1 MKELFFKF
9 LKENST
15 KKSGKVSSY
24 ISYVDKINE
33 DLGINIFDYKTI
45 EDVEQLHK
53 CFLKD
58 GEYEQYNKMKNEFP
72 SATIKNYLDFLR
84 ENKNPTLRDVLENL
98 YKEKKLQPRNYWEK
112 IYKDFQNSF
121 GKTTLSSLQGK
132 ELLYKLFGNKE
143 NDSLTYN
150 LEFAKSTSELGGIR
164 GGSASKFDLFRK
176 KDSGDWKL
184 NSITITEDEAI
195 SFAKRAKIDL
205 LKIIDVCESQEIKIE
220 PIETFCKKL
229 IDIRLDVIR
238 LDRSWIIK
246 FCHMLFPTLFCCWYK
261 YKYQSFYLKKLNHK
275 ISKNKTRNAIEMA
288 FLAKSHNMTTK
299 EFATAIAVKFG
310 SPQEAKDIPMLKM
323 IGVSGDVDTDSEI
336 GNSRKYWL
344 YAPGENSYLWDSHY
358 RNGIMALGWDSGDL
372 SEYSSKSELL
382 EEGFSTTNA
391 LALWEF
397 YSQIK
402 KGDIIYVKKGRR
414 KIIGRGI
421 VTSDYEYDE
430 NVDADKTGLYRHIRK
445 VNWLDNGEWDLS
457 VMVAMK
463 TLTDITQDLALREE
477 INNFFEESDE
487 DISEPIKTFEY
498 YTKEDFLEDVF
509 ISESEYERLKSLLLR
524 KQNIILQGAPG
535 VGKTFMSKRLAY
547 SIMGKKDPD
556 KIMFVQFHQSYG
568 YEDFVLGY
576 RPTGNGFKL
585 GYGPF
590 YEFCKKAQE
599 DSDNPYFMI
608 IDEINRGNIS
618 KILGELLML
627 IESDKRGQ
635 NIRLTYGKELF
646 FVPKNLYIIGM
657 MNTADRSLAVIDYA
671 LRRRFAFYQ
680 VEPAFNASNF
690 KKQISDNK
698 LLSKVVNAIEQLN
711 VEIRNCESLGNGFQI
726 GHSFFCGKNISN
738 YDSTTIKDIIVY
750 EVIPL
755 LSEYWFDDQEKFDF
769 EKQKLLAVF
778 DD

>member
-1 MKELFFKF
+1 MKEQFFNY
-9 LKENST
+9 LRENSDF
-15 KKSGKVSSY
+15 KKSGKAHSY
-24 ISYVDKINE
+24 ISYTRRIYE
-33 DLGINIFDYKTI
+33 DLGIDIFDYKTI
-45 EDVEQLHK
+45 EDVDSLYK
-53 CFLKD
+53 SFIKD
-58 GEYEQYNKMKNEFP
+58 GVYNQYNRDNRSFP
-72 SATIKNYLDFLR
+72 SATIKSYLDFLR
-84 ENKNPTLRDVLENL
+84 ENQNCTLSLSDILENL
-98 YKEKKLQPRNYWEK
+98 YKEKKLQPRDYWEQ
-112 IYKDFQNSF
+112 IYKDFQTSF
-121 GKTTLSSLQGK
+121 GKDALLSLSGK
-132 ELLYKLFGNKE
+132 KLLYKLYGKKE
-143 NDSLTYN
+143 DDSLTYN
-150 LEFAKSTSELGGIR
+150 LEFSKSTSELGGIK
-164 GGSASKFDLFRK
+164 GGFANKFSLFYK
-176 KDSGDWKL
+176 KDRGEWILKTA
-184 NSITITEDEAI
+184 SISEEEAI
-195 SFAKRAKIDL
+195 SFAERSKKDIL
-205 LKIIDVCESQEIKIE
+205 EIINVCEYQEVYSE
-220 PIETFCKKL
+220 PNEVFFGKL
-229 IDIRLDVIR
+229 IDLNLDIININNSWVIK
-238 LDRSWIIK
+238 L
-246 FCHMLFPTLFCCWYK
+246 CHMLFPKLFCCWYK
-261 YKYQSFYLKKLNHK
+261 YSYQRFYLEKLNHNYDE
-275 ISKNKTRNAIEMA
+275 NKVRNAIEMA
-288 FLAKSHNMTTK
+288 SLAKSYQMTTK
-299 EFATAIAVKFG
+299 EFSTVIDVKFG
-310 SPQEAKDIPMLKM
+310 HPPEVKDISTS
-323 IGVSGDVDTDSEI
+323 IEFDEDIQDI
-336 GNSRKYWL
+336 RKYWL
-344 YAPGENSYLWDSHY
+344 YAPGENSYLWESHY
-358 RNGIMALGWDSGDL
+358 HNGIMALGWDSGDL

-382 EEGFSTTNA
+382 EEGFTKTTA

-402 KGDIIYVKKGRR
+402 KGDIVYVKKGRR

-445 VNWLDNGEWDLS
+445 VNWLNNGEWDSSALL
-457 VMVAMK
+457 AMK
-463 TLTDITQDLALREE
+463 TLTDITQNLALREE

-487 DISEPIKTFEY
+487 DISEPIKTFEHY
-498 YTKEDFLEDVF
+498 AKEDFLEDVF
-509 ISESEYERLKSLLLR
+509 ISESEYDRLKSLLLR

-556 KIMFVQFHQSYG
+556 KVMFVQFHQSYG

-576 RPTGNGFKL
+576 RPTENGFKL

-646 FVPKNLYIIGM
+646 SVPKNLYIIGM

-680 VEPAFNASNF
+680 VEPAFNTSNF

-711 VEIRNCESLGNGFQI
+711 IEIRNCESLGNGFQI

-755 LSEYWFDDQEKFDF
+755 LSEYWFDDQDKFNF